1 MVLQFSLK
9 IARMNLCIYGAGA
22 VGGLMAAWLARDGHD
37 VSVIARGAHLEA
49 IKHSGLRVRSNG
61 EVQTLSVR
69 AAADAREL
77 GRQDYV
83 LVAVKAQNL
92 TEVADAVP
100 PLIGPETSIVTAMN
114 GVPWW
119 FFDCLPFR
127 NGAER
132 LESLDPGGKLA
143 RAMPTERIVGCVIHL
158 AASTPEPGLIS
169 HNMGRKLIV
178 GEPGGR
184 NSART
189 KRIADAL
196 QAAGFEVIVTPEIEK
211 QFWVK
216 LLGNVS
222 FNPVS
227 ALTVSTADRLI
238 ENAGVKAYMV
248 NVMREVL
255 AIGRAVGVDADIDP
269 EARIDMARAL
279 GKFKTSMLQDL
290 EAGKPLEIDGLLAGT
305 LEIARKAGVP
315 APYTET
321 LFGLIKARA
330 QATGQYRK

>member
-1 MVLQFSLK
+1 MK
-9 IARMNLCIYGAGA
+9 ICVYGAGA
-22 VGGLMAAWLARDGHD
+22 IGGLMAAWLARSGQD
-37 VSVIARGAHLEA
+37 VSVVARGAQLEA
-49 IKHSGLRVRSNG
+49 IQRSGLRVHSNG
-61 EVQTLSVR
+61 AVESFPIK
-69 AAADAREL
+69 ADSDPRRL
-77 GRQDYV
+77 GLQDYV
-83 LVAVKAQNL
+83 LVTVKAQSL
-92 TEVADAVP
+92 TDVAET
-100 PLIGPETSIVTAMN
+100 IGPMLGAETSVVTAMN

-119 FFDCLPFR
+119 FFDRLRFG
-127 NGAER
+127 NGKER

-143 RAMPTERIVGCVIHL
+143 RAMSTDRLIGCVIHL

-169 HNMGRKLIV
+169 HNMGRKLIL
-178 GEPGGR
+178 GEPGGK
-184 NSART
+184 NTART

-196 QAAGFEVIVTPEIEK
+196 KGAGFEIQVSEAIEK
-211 QFWVK
+211 EFWVK

-238 ENAGVKAYMV
+238 QNRQVKDYMV
-248 NVMREVL
+248 NIMREVL

-290 EAGKPLEIDGLLAGT
+290 EAGKSLEIDGLLAGT
-305 LEIARKAGVP
+305 LEIARKSGVK
-315 APYTET
+315 APYTES

-330 QATGQYRK
+330 QATGQYR

>member
-1 MVLQFSLK
+1 MK
-9 IARMNLCIYGAGA
+9 LCIYGAGA
-22 VGGLMAAWLARDGHD
+22 VGGLMAAWLARSGHD
-37 VSVIARGAHLEA
+37 VSVVARGAHLDA
-49 IKHSGLRVRSNG
+49 VKRTGLRVRSG
-61 EVQTLSVR
+61 DEVQTFSVR
-69 AAADAREL
+69 AAADPREL
-77 GRQDYV
+77 GPQDYV
-83 LVAVKAQNL
+83 LVAVKGQSL
-92 TEVADAVP
+92 TDVADGIA
-100 PLIGPETSIVTAMN
+100 PLVGGQTSIVTAMN

-119 FFDCLPFR
+119 FFDRLAFR
-127 NGAER
+127 NGRER
-132 LESLDPGGKLA
+132 LESLDPDGKLSH
-143 RAMPTERIVGCVIHL
+143 AMPTDRIVGCVIHL

-184 NSART
+184 NTGRT
-189 KRIADAL
+189 QRIADAL
-196 QAAGFEVIVTPEIEK
+196 QAAGFDVNITPAIEK
-211 QFWVK
+211 DFWVK

-238 ENAGVKAYMV
+238 QNPQVKAYMV

-255 AIGRAVGVDADIDP
+255 AIGRAVGIDADIDP

-290 EAGKPLEIDGLLAGT
+290 EAGKSLEVDGLLAGT

-315 APYTET
+315 APYTES

-330 QATGQYRK
+330 QATGQYR

>member
-1 MVLQFSLK
+1 MK
-9 IARMNLCIYGAGA
+9 ICIYGAGA
-22 VGGLMAAWLARDGHD
+22 VGGLIAAWLARSGHD
-37 VSVIARGAHLEA
+37 VSVVARGAQLDA
-49 IKHSGLRVRSNG
+49 IRRSGLRVRSNDAV
-61 EVQTLSVR
+61 ESFKIK
-69 AAADAREL
+69 ADGDPRQL
-77 GRQDYV
+77 GPQDYV
-83 LVAVKAQNL
+83 LVTVKAQSL
-92 TEVADAVP
+92 TDVAESMA
-100 PLIGPETSIVTAMN
+100 PLLGADTSVVTAMN

-119 FFDCLPFR
+119 FFDRLRFG
-127 NGAER
+127 NGKES
-132 LESLDPGGKLA
+132 LETLDPGGKLA

-169 HNMGRKLIV
+169 HNMGRKLIL

-184 NSART
+184 NTART

-196 QAAGFEVIVTPEIEK
+196 KAAGFDIIVTETIEK
-211 QFWVK
+211 EFWVK

-238 ENAGVKAYMV
+238 QDRQVKDYMV
-248 NVMREVL
+248 SIMREVL

-290 EAGKPLEIDGLLAGT
+290 EAGKSLEIDGLLAGT
-305 LEIARKAGVP
+305 LEIARKAGVK
-315 APYTET
+315 APYTES

-330 QATGQYRK
+330 QATGQYR